1 MSDVPRLRTPGEIA
15 AVAPLLVGFEPRESL
30 VGLSLRGSG
39 RTVGLVL
46 RVDLSDSPLLVEQV
60 VHALVRDGARSALLL
75 VHTATASDGGE
86 HPWAALVSAVE
97 ARLQERRVPVTEAL
111 LVRDGRWWSY
121 RCRLAC
127 CPPEGLPVEGGS
139 AQVRAVAAEQAFG
152 GRALLAS
159 REDLVASVEPALPRG
174 AGPAQQLQGR
184 ALDDLR
190 RRLRRDPVGARRLEL
205 ARWRSAL
212 DAWEQRPGGL
222 EPETAARLV
231 AALHPVLVRDQVA
244 AWCLDRP
251 EPLLGLLLQL
261 CRSAVP
267 PHDAPACAV
276 LAWVAYAQGQGALAL
291 VAVDRA
297 LRTDPA
303 YSLAALL
310 EQAVER
316 VVPPEEVRAVLRTA
330 AAELAR
336 PGRRLTRRRGVA

>member
-15 AVAPLLVGFEPRESL
+15 AVTPLLVGFEPRESL
-30 VGLSLRGSG
+30 VGLSLRGPG

-46 RVDLSDSPLLVEQV
+46 RVDLSESPLLVEQV

-75 VHTATASDGGE
+75 VHTAARSDGDD
-86 HPWAALVSAVE
+86 HPWAGLVGAVE
-97 ARLQERRVPVTEAL
+97 SRLQQRRVPVTEAL

-121 RCRLAC
+121 RCRLTC

-139 AQVRAVAAEQAFG
+139 AKVQAVAAEQAFG
-152 GRALLAS
+152 GRAQLAS
-159 REDLVASVEPALPRG
+159 REELVASVEPVLPLGSR
-174 AGPAQQLQGR
+174 PAEQLQER
-184 ALDDLR
+184 ALGDLR
-190 RRLRRDPVGARRLEL
+190 RRLRLDPVAARRLEL
-205 ARWRSAL
+205 ARWRAAL
-212 DAWEQRPGGL
+212 EAWEQRPGSL
-222 EPETAARLV
+222 EPEAAARLV

-261 CRSAVP
+261 CRSSVP
-267 PHDAPACAV
+267 PHDAPVCAV

-297 LRTDPA
+297 LRTDAA
-303 YSLAALL
+303 YSLAKLL

-330 AAELAR
+330 ASELAR
-336 PGRRLTRRRGVA
+336 PGRRAARRRGVA